1 MLESTSGTGIA
12 LLAEH
17 SETEAP
23 QGKCMIATDS
33 LSSMQALVERRKDSG
48 ILMLSSV
55 MHVLHCDRRAWE
67 LCQNIDTPATGDAP
81 AGALP
86 VPITDFAQGIVKM
99 MGIRRDSKDWEQF
112 QVRRVI
118 NNGQDSIFLSGIGL
132 PDPGGLDDSKV
143 LIILEQI
150 KQRQGFSLERAKE
163 RFHFT
168 ARETEVIEHLMK
180 GWTNKEIANAIA
192 ISELTVKEHIKHI
205 MDKTRTSTRTAI
217 LMKILQ
223 G

>member
-1 MLESTSGTGIA
+1 MVTMDSFSST
-12 LLAEH
+12 
-17 SETEAP
+17 
-23 QGKCMIATDS
+23 
-33 LSSMQALVERRKDSG
+33 QALVEKRQDSG
-48 ILMLSSV
+48 FLMLSSA
-55 MHVLHCDRRAWE
+55 MHVLHWDRRAWE
-67 LCQNIDTPATGDAP
+67 LCRNIATPATGDTM
-81 AGALP
+81 AGTLP
-86 VPITDFAQGIVKM
+86 MPIKDFAQEIVKM

-118 NNGQDSIFLSGIGL
+118 KNGQDSIFLSGIGL
-132 PDPGGLDDSKV
+132 PAPEGRDASRV

-150 KQRQGFSLERAKE
+150 TQRQGFSLERAKE
-163 RFHFT
+163 QFHFT
-168 ARETEVIEHLMK
+168 GREIEVIEHLMK
-180 GWTNKEIANAIA
+180 GWTNKEIANAIT

>member
-1 MLESTSGTGIA
+1 
-12 LLAEH
+12 
-17 SETEAP
+17 
-23 QGKCMIATDS
+23 MIAMDS
-33 LSSMQALVERRKDSG
+33 FSSTQALVEKRKDSG
-48 ILMLSSV
+48 FLMLSSA
-55 MHVLHCDRRAWE
+55 MHVLHWNRRAWE
-67 LCQNIDTPATGDAP
+67 LCRNIATPATGDAP

-132 PDPGGLDDSKV
+132 PDSAGLDDSRV
-143 LIILEQI
+143 LIILEPI
-150 KQRQGFSLERAKE
+150 KERQGFSLERAKE

-168 ARETEVIEHLMK
+168 GRETEVIEHLMK
-180 GWTNKEIANAIA
+180 GWTNKEIANAIT

-205 MDKTRTSTRTAI
+205 MDKTRTSTRTGI